1 MITIAY
7 ILSSVLF
14 VFGVKEITSPKT
26 SYRGNILAMTAIL
39 IAIMITLFDRKIHD
53 FSFIIASSFIGS
65 TISVVTVKKA
75 KLSAVPQMV
84 AFYNG
89 LGGGATVFVAVVEY
103 YHLVTEPQLNIIIS
117 IVLGFLVG
125 IVLLTGSLVVYAK
138 LQNFFKS
145 APAVFE
151 TKHSIHLLLFAF
163 CIIFCVVISLSQ
175 TSGVY
180 LIGFFV
186 VSSALGVLIVV
197 PIGGANIPVVTSLL
211 ISYSG
216 LAAAASGFIVSN
228 NILFLSG
235 TIIGVSGIILTF
247 IKCKAIYRSSIDD
260 ALEVTKVNVLGNN
273 KKIEKPRV
281 IAYTPEDAVMM
292 LDDAQ
297 SIIIIPGYGL
307 AVAQAQYILHT
318 LENALIEKGAHV
330 RYAIHPLAGRMQKHM
345 NILLAEAKVPHE
357 LLFEPDTINDDFQNT
372 DIALVVGANDIINR
386 AAYTVNNSPLYGM
399 PTLNA
404 DKARTVI
411 VCKRSLKPG
420 FSGVDNELF
429 YNPKTLM
436 IFGDAKESITEMV
449 KLLNT

>member
-1 MITIAY
+1 MITIVY
-7 ILSSVLF
+7 ILSLVLF
-14 VFGVKEITSPKT
+14 VFGVNEISSPKT

-39 IAIMITLFDRKIHD
+39 ISIMITLFDRKIHD

-75 KLSAVPQMV
+75 KLSAMPQMV

-89 LGGGATVFVAVVEY
+89 LGGGATVFVAVAEY
-103 YHLVTEPQLNIIIS
+103 YHMVTELQFTIIIS
-117 IVLGFLVG
+117 IVLGLLIG

-138 LQNFFKS
+138 LQNYFKS

-151 TKHSIHLLLFAF
+151 IKHSFHLLLFTF
-163 CIIFCVVISLSQ
+163 CIIFCVIISVSQ

-180 LIGFFV
+180 LMGFFV

-197 PIGGANIPVVTSLL
+197 PIGGANMPVVTSLL

-235 TIIGVSGIILTF
+235 TAIGVLGIILTL
-247 IKCKAIYRSSIDD
+247 IKCKALYRSSIDG
-260 ALEVTKVNVLGNN
+260 AIETAKVNVLEDN

-281 IAYTPEDAVMM
+281 IAYTPEDAVMI
-292 LDDAQ
+292 LDDVQ
-297 SIIIIPGYGL
+297 SIIIIPGHGL

-318 LENALIEKGAHV
+318 LEKALIKKGARV
-330 RYAIHPLAGRMQKHM
+330 RYAIHPLAGHMPEHM
-345 NILLAEAKVPHE
+345 NTLLAEAHVPHE
-357 LLFEPDTINDDFQNT
+357 LLFDLDTINDDFQNT
-372 DIALVVGANDIINR
+372 DVALVVGANDIINR
-386 AAYTVNNSPLYGM
+386 AACTVKNCPLYD
-399 PTLNA
+399 TQILNA
-404 DKARTVI
+404 DKARAVI

-420 FSGVDNELF
+420 FSGMDNKLF